1 MCLQAIS
8 AEMDRVTYRVPS
20 FHHRAEPDQ
29 AGDHIHSVPGYAE
42 GGVPGA
48 KGHDGGGGGGGLG
61 GHPHEHHQHVKNY
74 HHTHQYRDVL
84 PQTDGERI
92 LIKVHIWSLHG

>member
-20 FHHRAEPDQ
+20 FHQKAEPDQ
-29 AGDHIHSVPGYAE
+29 AGDHINSVSGDAE
-42 GGVPGA
+42 GGVTGA
-48 KGHDGGGGGGGLG
+48 KGHGGGGG

-74 HHTHQYRDVL
+74 HQTHQYRDVL

-92 LIKVHIWSLHG
+92 LIKVHIWSLNG